1 LRLAW
6 AIRRISGGGVG
17 LELDADFEEVEICR
31 RASGRAT
38 IEDLS
43 EVRFGLVGPLDE
55 DANGDGLGGFKH
67 GDVAIAL
74 AERHGDG
81 SSVIAENV

>member
-6 AIRRISGGGVG
+6 AIRRISRGGIGS
-17 LELDADFEEVEICR
+17 ELDADCKEVEIGR

-43 EVRFGLVGPLDE
+43 EARFGLVGPLDE
-55 DANGDGLGGFKH
+55 DANRDGLGGFKH
-67 GDVAIAL
+67 DDPAIEL
-74 AERHGDG
+74 AQRDGDG
-81 SSVIAENV
+81 SSAIAENV